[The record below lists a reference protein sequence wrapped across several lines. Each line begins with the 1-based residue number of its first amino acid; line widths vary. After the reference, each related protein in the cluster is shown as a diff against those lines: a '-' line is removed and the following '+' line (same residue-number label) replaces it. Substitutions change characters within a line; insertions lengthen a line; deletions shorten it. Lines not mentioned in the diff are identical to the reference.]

1 MAYVFTPPAVEE
13 APAGFTRLFWRFRI
27 PRGDT
32 ILVYGTAIVRE
43 RTPGVDETQAADYCY
58 LGGHRYVL
66 SQNEYTILT
75 NAGYGSYITFIPDNQ
90 FKG

>member
-1 MAYVFTPPAVEE
+1 MAYVFQPPTVDE

-27 PRGDT
+27 ARANT
-32 ILVYGTAIVRE
+32 ILVYGSTIISE

-66 SQNEYTILT
+66 SKVEKDILT
-75 NAGYGSYITFIPDNQ
+75 NGGYGPYITYIPDNQ
-90 FKG
+90 FQG